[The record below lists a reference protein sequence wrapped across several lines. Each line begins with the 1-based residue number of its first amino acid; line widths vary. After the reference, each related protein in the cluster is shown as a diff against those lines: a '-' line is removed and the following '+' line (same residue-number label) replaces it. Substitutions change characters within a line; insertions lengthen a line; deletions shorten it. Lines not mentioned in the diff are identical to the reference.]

1 MIQLNI
7 EIDDELKTFNLP
19 ENWDEVTVKDFCK
32 LFEFEREGLT
42 DYELTVKTIEA
53 ITGVD
58 EDILMLMDY
67 NDIKQIIDVLKFT
80 TEDLEPQITD
90 TVIIDDEE
98 WFIDKDFDKISLGLV
113 INFELLYEQSGGN
126 LLKSMDKLLCLFLR
140 KKKPNGKLEKFKP
153 EFMERAELFS
163 KAPISKVHHIFSFFL
178 LGEILPQESMRE
190 YLGEQKIN
198 N

>member
-90 TVIIDDEE
+90 SVIIDDEE

-178 LGEILPQESMRE
+178 LGEILSQESMRE